1 MATLNPYQLIL
12 VDQAESPLYDVQLEL
27 SDHWKNLEVRVL
39 VADVANRTRMEAIFE
54 ETRPQLVFHSA
65 AYKHVQLMDD
75 FVSEAIQTN
84 ISGTVNI
91 ADLAVKYRVSRM
103 VMISAANARHPENAM
118 EYSKRVAE
126 IYVQSSDCRLKRDKG
141 ETDMFIV
148 RLGEVYPTNT
158 HCLITL
164 SEACMLTLEV
174 GVMGDGGEVYIV
186 GGPGDGLLDSVISEK
201 IKREKASV
209 DDYEHVREEVLALV
223 QHSYTEKKAILI
235 GLMKK
240 IVPIFPLSS
249 TQ

>member
-1 MATLNPYQLIL
+1 M
-12 VDQAESPLYDVQLEL
+12 
-27 SDHWKNLEVRVL
+27 
-39 VADVANRTRMEAIFE
+39 
-54 ETRPQLVFHSA
+54 
-65 AYKHVQLMDD
+65 
-75 FVSEAIQTN
+75 SEAIQTN

-103 VMISAANARHPENAM
+103 VMMSVTNARHPENAM

-126 IYVQSSDCRLKRDKG
+126 MYVQSSYCRLKRDKG

-148 RLGEVYPTNT
+148 RLSEMYPMNA
-158 HCLITL
+158 HCLMTL

-174 GVMGDGGEVYIV
+174 GVMGDRGEVYIV

-240 IVPIFPLSS
+240 IVPIFSLSS
-249 TQ
+249 TQGKDVKMTAF

>member
-1 MATLNPYQLIL
+1 
-12 VDQAESPLYDVQLEL
+12 
-27 SDHWKNLEVRVL
+27 
-39 VADVANRTRMEAIFE
+39 
-54 ETRPQLVFHSA
+54 
-65 AYKHVQLMDD
+65 
-75 FVSEAIQTN
+75 
-84 ISGTVNI
+84 
-91 ADLAVKYRVSRM
+91 M

-126 IYVQSSDCRLKRDKG
+126 IYVQSSDCRLKRDTR

-186 GGPGDGLLDSVISEK
+186 GGPGDGLLDSVIGEK

-240 IVPIFPLSS
+240 IVPIFPLSF
-249 TQ
+249 TR

>member
-1 MATLNPYQLIL
+1 MKINSIIDL
-12 VDQAESPLYDVQLEL
+12 VKDLDTSRQT
-27 SDHWKNLEVRVL
+27 KNLNKLLIRILLHLQVEFS
-39 VADVANRTRMEAIFE
+39 FE

-158 HCLITL
+158 HCLITM

-201 IKREKASV
+201 IKREKPSV

-223 QHSYTEKKAILI
+223 QYSYTEKKAILI